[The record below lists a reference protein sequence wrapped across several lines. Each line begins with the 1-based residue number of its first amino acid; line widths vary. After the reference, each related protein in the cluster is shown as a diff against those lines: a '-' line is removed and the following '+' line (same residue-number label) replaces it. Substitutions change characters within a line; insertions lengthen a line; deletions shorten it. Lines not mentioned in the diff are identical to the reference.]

1 MYDAL
6 EVSQY
11 IIDYCR
17 EKKYCMSN
25 LKLQKVLY
33 YVQAEFLVV
42 TKERQKRK
50 NSVSGRTIVLLF
62 LTVHHP
68 RILQHQRKNQI
79 IMSGYLGAA
88 ANITLMLVAAV

>member
-1 MYDAL
+1 MQPTGIEPAL
-6 EVSQY
+6 KASEAFVLSV
-11 IIDYCR
+11 R
-17 EKKYCMSN
+17 
-25 LKLQKVLY
+25 LRLQDCNIRIY
-33 YVQAEFLVV
+33 YKNPKRKQE
-42 TKERQKRK
+42 RK

-62 LTVHHP
+62 LTIHHP